1 MEDKDKKGMAWETGT
16 IFGLLLLIIIAVDGG
31 VLYYISPIT
40 DFLAAHEPFF
50 TGLVRDIF
58 VFLVVISFPVSLIF
72 LIGTIVSVE
81 RLKLIRRKE
90 KAIYGRPEP
99 EPVSAGQE
107 TATAQTS
114 SASSASPE
122 TTNRWRKIVTLADS
136 DNQNDWKQAIIDADS
151 ILDEMLSAMSYHGN
165 DLGSKLRGATQ
176 ADFRT
181 LEQAGEA
188 HGVRNRIAHD
198 GSNFALSKH
207 EAKRVINLY
216 RQVFEEF
223 FYI

>member
-1 MEDKDKKGMAWETGT
+1 MKDKDTKGMTWETGT
-16 IFGLLLLIIIAVDGG
+16 IFGMLLAVIIAVDGG
-31 VLYYISPIT
+31 VLYHLSPIT

-50 TGLVRDIF
+50 TGLVRDVF
-58 VFLVVISFPVSLIF
+58 VFLVVVSFPVSLIF

-81 RLKLIRRKE
+81 RLKLIRKKE
-90 KAIYGRPEP
+90 KAIYGPPEP
-99 EPVSAGQE
+99 ESAE
-107 TATAQTS
+107 PPPT
-114 SASSASPE
+114 SASPE
-122 TTNRWRKIVTLADS
+122 TIDRWRKIVVLADS

-151 ILDEMLSAMSYHGN
+151 ILDEMLSRVGYQGE
-165 DLGSKLRGATQ
+165 DLGSKLRSATY
-176 ADFRT
+176 ADFNT